1 MLFPPV
7 FISGTYLP
15 SHSAVLN
22 QVAGI
27 LAMRPFNE
35 LLIAAFRGQAG
46 MNLPHLAV
54 ILAWGVVSAAIGLR
68 RFRWN
73 PRPE

>member
-1 MLFPPV
+1 MLPV
-7 FISGTYLP
+7 
-15 SHSAVLN
+15 
-22 QVAGI
+22 Q
-27 LAMRPFNE
+27 PFNE
-35 LLIAAFRGQAG
+35 LLIAAFRGQAD

-54 ILAWGVVSAAIGLR
+54 IVTWGVVSAAMGLR